1 MKPIEG
7 WCQACKEMV
16 SVVDYEIKTK
26 PDGNQTMIGKCPK
39 DGQQVVKSLGVN
51 AVKIKTPQKPAKK
64 NVKVKKPSPLKG
76 KKVNVP
82 PEKMRQRAAAGTAR
96 FYCGR
101 CKHGVSA
108 EITRTEGRRAW
119 GVCPDC
125 DKPISKGVN
134 A

>member
-1 MKPIEG
+1 MKPIDG

-26 PDGNQTMIGKCPK
+26 PDGNQTMVGKCPK

-51 AVKIKTPQKPAKK
+51 AVKAPKKKTPQKPAKK
-64 NVKVKKPSPLKG
+64 NVKVKKPAPKTPS
-76 KKVNVP
+76 
-82 PEKMRQRAAAGTAR
+82 PEKVRQRAATGTTR
-96 FYCGR
+96 FYCMR

-125 DKPISKGVN
+125 DKPISKGVK